1 MGSGRQRVP
10 QSLVPCQDR
19 NKGRSNLIFGEYMQK
34 RDAEWE
40 RGAERQR
47 GAVGECGAEWEQRD
61 EWATRKLWWDYG
73 KARGWHQTGWDD
85 DDCGSGW
92 RNVAEHGASSSSWQG

>member
-1 MGSGRQRVP
+1 MP
-10 QSLVPCQDR
+10 QSPVPCQDR

-40 RGAERQR
+40 QH
-47 GAVGECGAEWEQRD
+47 D

-73 KARGWHQTGWDD
+73 KARGWHQTAWWDD

-92 RNVAEHGASSSSWQG
+92 RNAAEHGASSSSWQGNG